1 VYGSGKK
8 IPHKKIGSFYDIGRI
23 LHDYSHMNQAQTI
36 ALYRPLLHTIAY
48 NLVRCKQD
56 AEDIVQETFM
66 KWLSVEQEKIQN
78 TKAYLIRSVT
88 NNCLNHLN
96 SLKKKKE
103 EYFEQM
109 SDAITRFK
117 ETNLSH
123 LDLDVNLN
131 AAMKVLHTKLEPLE
145 RAVFVLKEVFDF
157 DYEELQ
163 QTLDKKKDHCRQL
176 FCRAKKKLSDGTSKI
191 HFDLPDTTKLMEN
204 FRKACDFGNASDY
217 ITELKKEIAEAL
229 QKKP

>member
-1 VYGSGKK
+1 M
-8 IPHKKIGSFYDIGRI
+8 D
-23 LHDYSHMNQAQTI
+23 QAQTI

-48 NLVRCKQD
+48 NIVRCKQD

-88 NNCLNHLN
+88 NNCLNHIN
-96 SLKKKKE
+96 SLRKKKE

-117 ETNLSH
+117 ETNLSY
-123 LDLDVNLN
+123 LDLEVNLS

-163 QTLDKKKDHCRQL
+163 QALDKKKDHCRQL
-176 FCRAKKKLSDGTSKI
+176 FCRAKKKLSEGTSKI
-191 HFDLPDTTKLMEN
+191 HFDLPDTQRLIEN
-204 FRKACDFGNASDY
+204 FRKACDFGNASEY
-217 ITELKKEIAEAL
+217 ITELKKEISDPL
-229 QKKP
+229 PKKS

>member
-1 VYGSGKK
+1 MTDLNDNGLIFDDLGN
-8 IPHKKIGSFYDIGRI
+8 
-23 LHDYSHMNQAQTI
+23 MNQAQTI

-48 NLVRCKQD
+48 NIVRCKQD

-88 NNCLNHLN
+88 NNCLNHIN
-96 SLKKKKE
+96 SLKRKKE
-103 EYFEQM
+103 EYLEQM

-123 LDLDVNLN
+123 LDLEVNLN

-176 FCRAKKKLSDGTSKI
+176 FCRAKKKLSEGTSKI
-191 HFDLPDTTKLMEN
+191 HFDLPDTNKLMEN
-204 FRKACDFGNASDY
+204 FRKACDFGNASEY
-217 ITELKKEIAEAL
+217 INELKKEIAEAL